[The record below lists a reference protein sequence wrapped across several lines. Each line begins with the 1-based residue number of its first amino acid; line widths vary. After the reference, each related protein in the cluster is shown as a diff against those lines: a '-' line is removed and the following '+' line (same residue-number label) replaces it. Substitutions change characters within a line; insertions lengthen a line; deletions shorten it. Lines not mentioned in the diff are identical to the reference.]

1 MSFGLLL
8 SLSSLV
14 SAADEAKGDTSSL
27 TLSPTSQRYTID
39 AGKQQTSKLTILN
52 TGDTTATFFVYG
64 RPYAVIGEDYQPS
77 FNSTA
82 SNSDA
87 YKWVSFDKT
96 EWQLEAGK
104 SVEIPY
110 TFRVPVGAAPG
121 GHYGVIFVETK
132 APSGSGQA
140 VVRNKRLGS
149 ILLATVNGSYRT
161 SGNYL
166 DTSIASYQPRTP
178 LETTTR
184 VQNTGNVDF
193 ETTQTIRVTDVFG
206 SPKYSEV
213 KKFTIFPDTVRAT
226 KMSWPK
232 SPWFGLYKVKTTTAF
247 LDQNHTKESLVLVAP
262 RWMLLVLFVVV
273 VGGAVYAFRRR
284 R

>member
-8 SLSSLV
+8 PVSPIA
-14 SAADEAKGDTSSL
+14 SAADEAKGDTSSI

-39 AGKQQTSKLTILN
+39 AGKQQTNKLTVLN
-52 TGDTTATFFVYG
+52 TGDTTVTFFVYG
-64 RPYAVIGEDYQPS
+64 RPYAVTGEDYQPS
-77 FNSTA
+77 FTSTA

-104 SVEIPY
+104 SVDVPY

-121 GHYGVIFVETK
+121 GHYGVLFVETK

-149 ILLATVNGSYRT
+149 ILLATVNGNYRT

-166 DTSIASYQPRTP
+166 DTSIGSYQPRSP

-184 VQNTGNVDF
+184 IQNTGNVDF
-193 ETTQTIRVTDVFG
+193 DTTQTLTVSDLFG
-206 SPKYSEV
+206 NVKYTGE
-213 KKFTIFPDTVRAT
+213 KKFTIFPDSVRAT
-226 KMSWPK
+226 KMSWEN
-232 SPWFGLYKVKTTTAF
+232 SPWFGLYKVKATTAF

-262 RWMLLVLFVVV
+262 RWMLLVLFIAV